1 MPEKGNGA
9 EDTAGRDGLGEGE
22 DVGNRMVECVDDID
36 GELVRAGG
44 KRACCKAI
52 GRADARTERLSVER
66 ERCDFEDI
74 PKVNDGVGEV
84 VGQLER
90 RAIAE

>member
-36 GELVRAGG
+36 GELVCAGG
-44 KRACCKAI
+44 KR
-52 GRADARTERLSVER
+52 
-66 ERCDFEDI
+66 DFVGI
-74 PKVNDGVGEV
+74 PQVNDGVGEA
-84 VGQLER
+84 VG
-90 RAIAE
+90 